1 MRAAS
6 KRCVAIVLAAVSA
19 ALTGCATAP
28 SRVDPLDPFNRAMF
42 SVHEVIDGHLIKPIA
57 QGYVRVTPDPIRQ
70 GVSNFFGN
78 IDDLFTGV
86 NNVLE
91 GNGKQAG
98 DDFGRVLLNSTFG
111 VGGIFDLAT
120 MAGIEKDKKDFGI
133 TFGKWGIPNGAY
145 LFIPLLGPSTVRD
158 SAGLVARAYS
168 NPLSYIPDV
177 AVRNTIYGVNYLDT
191 RAQALPGESVLETAS
206 IDKYRYLRSAYL
218 RARRYK
224 VFEGKPPPEEEDEN
238 Q

>member
-1 MRAAS
+1 MQIAQVIGGYTLGGADLLR
-6 KRCVAIVLAAVSA
+6 
-19 ALTGCATAP
+19 
-28 SRVDPLDPFNRAMF
+28 RAMGKKKA
-42 SVHEVIDGHLIKPIA
+42 EEMA
-57 QGYVRVTPDPIRQ
+57 QYREIFRKGAAEKNIPQ
-70 GVSNFFGN
+70 GKA
-78 IDDLFTGV
+78 D
-86 NNVLE
+86 E
-91 GNGKQAG
+91 
-98 DDFGRVLLNSTFG
+98 
-111 VGGIFDLAT
+111 IFDL
-120 MAGIEKDKKDFGI
+120 MEKFAGYGFNKSHAAAYSLLAYHTGWLKVHYTAEFYCANMTVEMDDTDKLKVLFEDAQDFGI